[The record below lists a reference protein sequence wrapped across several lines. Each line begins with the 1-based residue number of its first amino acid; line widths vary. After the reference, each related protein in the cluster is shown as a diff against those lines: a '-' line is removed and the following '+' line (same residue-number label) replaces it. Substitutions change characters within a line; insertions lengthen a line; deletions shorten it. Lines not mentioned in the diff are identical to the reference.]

1 MINCKE
7 FFKNKTK
14 EHLHTLQ
21 ERRPLEKGQSRLD
34 WQVRG
39 HIPGCIHMAHIT

>member
-21 ERRPLEKGQSRLD
+21 ERRPLEKGQSPLD